1 MCILLTFTFT
11 QKVVEAAMLG
21 NICNSIGLDTPNIPT
36 STITFIC
43 SDVDGFT
50 LQVSQPTIIPL
61 CSMSTHRPV
70 AGHDVAALGNSYRDF
85 HLSFQLYRSI
95 LRSILCCCTIISDIP
110 RHIRFLDFI
119 SLSDKAETT
128 IGCSLWSLL
137 KSKQTACICNQS
149 RAEAKMLVLVYF

>member
-1 MCILLTFTFT
+1 MVIFVIASVWTL
-11 QKVVEAAMLG
+11 
-21 NICNSIGLDTPNIPT
+21 PT
-36 STITFIC
+36 SPLQQSPLFVRMSMASTW
-43 SDVDGFT
+43 
-50 LQVSQPTIIPL
+50 QVSQPTIIPL